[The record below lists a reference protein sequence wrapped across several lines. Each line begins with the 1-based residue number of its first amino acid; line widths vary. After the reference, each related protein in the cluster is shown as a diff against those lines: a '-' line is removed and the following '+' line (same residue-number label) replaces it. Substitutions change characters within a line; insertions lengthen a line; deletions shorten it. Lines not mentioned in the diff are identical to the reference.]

1 MPSSE
6 VKPLRSYCLRV
17 GILAATL
24 VIPAA
29 AQRDPLFKTEIL
41 PVLEKNCVQCHGAQQ
56 KMAKLDL
63 SSFTG
68 MMEGS
73 SSGPVIAPGKPE
85 RSLMWKLIE
94 NDTMPQGGKLTTA
107 EKQLI
112 KSYIQYGRFPQ
123 ATPEAEAAL
132 RAKEAAK
139 ITDKDRT
146 WWSFQKPVKPPVPSG
161 VNQDQ
166 ART

>member
-1 MPSSE
+1 MSSFRRIGFVPVFWPRPS
-6 VKPLRSYCLRV
+6 LL
-17 GILAATL
+17 
-24 VIPAA
+24 PAA

-41 PVLEKNCVQCHGAQQ
+41 PVLEKNCVGCHGPSQ

-123 ATPEAEAAL
+123 ATAETEAAI
-132 RAKEAAK
+132 AA
-139 ITDKDRT
+139 RRR
-146 WWSFQKPVKPPVPSG
+146 PPRSPTRIATGGRS
-161 VNQDQ
+161 
-166 ART
+166 ASR

>member
-1 MPSSE
+1 
-6 VKPLRSYCLRV
+6 
-17 GILAATL
+17 
-24 VIPAA
+24 
-29 AQRDPLFKTEIL
+29 
-41 PVLEKNCVQCHGAQQ
+41 
-56 KMAKLDL
+56 MAKLDL

-94 NDTMPQGGKLTTA
+94 NDQMPQGGKLTAA

-123 ATPEAEAAL
+123 ATAETEAAIR
-132 RAKEAAK
+132 RARRPRK
-139 ITDKDRT
+139 ITDKDRN
-146 WWSFQKPVKPPVPSG
+146 WWSFRKPVKPAVPAVADKAPGAHRRSTLSSWRNWSTRAG
-161 VNQDQ
+161 RCSPR
-166 ART
+166 RTVPR

>member
-1 MPSSE
+1 MLVLQPRASWLKLCIVS
-6 VKPLRSYCLRV
+6 
-17 GILAATL
+17 AAI
-24 VIPAA
+24 VVPMF

-41 PVLEKNCVQCHGAQQ
+41 PVLEKNCVACHNPQR

-63 SSFTG
+63 STFTG

-85 RSLMWKLIE
+85 RSLMWKMIE
-94 NDTMPQGGKLTTA
+94 SDQMPQGGHLTAA

-123 ATPEAEAAL
+123 TTAESAAAAQAREAA
-132 RAKEAAK
+132 R
-139 ITDKDRT
+139 IT
-146 WWSFQKPVKPPVPSG
+146 
-161 VNQDQ
+161 
-166 ART
+166 

>member
-1 MPSSE
+1 MSSFR
-6 VKPLRSYCLRV
+6 VNPAGAIWLRAS
-17 GILAATL
+17 LAVAAIAT
-24 VIPAA
+24 PAF

-41 PVLEKNCVQCHGAQQ
+41 PVLEKNCVACHGPAQ

-94 NDTMPQGGKLTTA
+94 GDQMPQGPKKLTVA

-112 KSYIQYGRFPQ
+112 KS
-123 ATPEAEAAL
+123 
-132 RAKEAAK
+132 
-139 ITDKDRT
+139 
-146 WWSFQKPVKPPVPSG
+146 
-161 VNQDQ
+161 
-166 ART
+166 

>member
-1 MPSSE
+1 MSS
-6 VKPLRSYCLRV
+6 VFRAGLMLTA
-17 GILAATL
+17 IA
-24 VIPAA
+24 IPAF

-41 PVLEKNCVQCHGAQQ
+41 PVLEKNCVSCHGPAQ

-68 MMEGS
+68 LMEGS

-85 RSLMWKLIE
+85 RSLLWKLIE

-112 KSYIQYGRFPQ
+112 KSYIQYGRSPQ
-123 ATPEAEAAL
+123 ATAAEEAAR
-132 RAKEAAK
+132 RAKEEAA
-139 ITDKDRT
+139 ITDKERN
-146 WWSFQKPVKPPVPSG
+146 WWSFRKPVKP
-161 VNQDQ
+161 
-166 ART
+166 

>member
-1 MPSSE
+1 MVDYANRTYFCPQAGGKAMACLEQMRVRSSF
-6 VKPLRSYCLRV
+6 LRT
-17 GILAATL
+17 GIAVMALA
-24 VIPAA
+24 IPVA

-41 PVLEKNCVQCHGAQQ
+41 PVLEKNCVACHGEKQ

-73 SSGPVIAPGKPE
+73 SAGPVIAPGKPE

-112 KSYIQYGRFPQ
+112 KSYIQYGRFP
-123 ATPEAEAAL
+123 AANAETEAAIK
-132 RAKEAAK
+132 AKEAAR
-139 ITDKDRT
+139 ITAENRN
-146 WWSFQKPVKPPVPSG
+146 W
-161 VNQDQ
+161 
-166 ART
+166 

>member
-1 MPSSE
+1 MMFHGYPRLEGTMLS
-6 VKPLRSYCLRV
+6 LFRT
-17 GILAATL
+17 GL
-24 VIPAA
+24 VLTAVAVPAF

-41 PVLEKNCVQCHGAQQ
+41 PVLEKNCVGCHGPQQ

-68 MMEGS
+68 MMDGS

-112 KSYIQYGRFPQ
+112 KSYIQYGRFPAATAETAAAIQ
-123 ATPEAEAAL
+123 A
-132 RAKEAAK
+132 REAAK
-139 ITDKDRT
+139 VTAQDRN
-146 WWSFQKPVKPPVPSG
+146 WWSFVKPVKSPVPPVA
-161 VNQDQ
+161 NK
-166 ART
+166 